1 MSEKMKAKAEETKAK
16 EIQRRKE
23 YFQQFL
29 LEGEVIESLYPV
41 GADSLAMTEWRLLFV
56 EEFNTDK
63 SRVLITLPYSQIV
76 EVKMVLGE
84 MYSFSNKVY
93 VATRSET
100 HEFAFPKFIKEEEVK
115 EFYLKLMQKIRQM
128 GNTN

>member
-1 MSEKMKAKAEETKAK
+1 
-16 EIQRRKE
+16 QRRKE

-100 HEFAFPKFIKEEEVK
+100 HEFASKVHQRGRGQGVLPQIDAENPANGKYELTDYRKRLIE
-115 EFYLKLMQKIRQM
+115 R
-128 GNTN
+128 

>member
-1 MSEKMKAKAEETKAK
+1 M
-16 EIQRRKE
+16 
-23 YFQQFL
+23 
-29 LEGEVIESLYPV
+29 
-41 GADSLAMTEWRLLFV
+41 AMTEWRLLFV

-115 EFYLKLMQKIRQM
+115 EFYLKLMQKIRAN
-128 GNTN
+128 GKYELTDYRKRLIERLVCTGLFLCVEVLLLV